1 MNYFNILLYS
11 LLVGL
16 SWGITYYYIR
26 RLPNP
31 ELNLLDK
38 KGKIKHDLQTKIK
51 INHFFYDAVYGGIA
65 IGISH
70 LVVRLFRETTNFT
83 F

>member
-1 MNYFNILLYS
+1 MNYFNILFYS
-11 LLVGL
+11 TLIGI
-16 SWGITYYYIR
+16 SWGLTYYYIR
-26 RLPNP
+26 RIPNP

-38 KGKIKHDLQTKIK
+38 HGNIKHDLQTKIK
-51 INHFFYDAVYGGIA
+51 LNSFFYDAVYGGLA

-70 LVVRLFRETTNFT
+70 LIVRLFRESSELT